1 MKIQVIERKFKAHDS
16 IQKSY
21 KIVNCE
27 YCCEGIKELPNI
39 DFFFQHTENT
49 DNPMADDCEWN
60 QDLGV
65 MLKNEVTYHDSWDYD
80 DYGYTEQYYYKL
92 NFCPICG
99 EKIEIEVIDSI
110 DVTEEYE
117 NLSKEREAIHKKWTR
132 TDSIKKQ
139 NEYYSIRHELDT
151 KIEALYHT
159 DMLPYKGDN
168 DEEY

>member
-80 DYGYTEQYYYKL
+80 DYGYKT
-92 NFCPICG
+92 G
-99 EKIEIEVIDSI
+99 
-110 DVTEEYE
+110 
-117 NLSKEREAIHKKWTR
+117 
-132 TDSIKKQ
+132 
-139 NEYYSIRHELDT
+139 
-151 KIEALYHT
+151 
-159 DMLPYKGDN
+159 G
-168 DEEY
+168 